1 MGQQQSQPTTFVLK
15 NAKVESLDIPIQFS
29 PNFLKRLHGLEISP
43 PKADNFEE
51 TVQERVNKELALQQE
66 KRIIHEKRSA
76 DQVAKEAQDL
86 LRRQAE
92 IPVLKIS
99 PEVELA
105 QEQVILCYRNNP
117 TRVLDCWKEVEAFKL
132 AEKKALEEYVVTNK

>member
-1 MGQQQSQPTTFVLK
+1 MGQQQSQPTFVLK

-43 PKADNFEE
+43 PKPDNFEE
-51 TVQERVNKELALQQE
+51 TVQERVNRELALQQE
-66 KRIIHEKRSA
+66 KRVIHEKRSA

-105 QEQVILCYRNNP
+105 QEQKQSYSSIRLLERGRSLQTSGKEGTSGNRFIDKRN
-117 TRVLDCWKEVEAFKL
+117 TL
-132 AEKKALEEYVVTNK
+132 

>member
-43 PKADNFEE
+43 PKPDNFEE
-51 TVQERVNKELALQQE
+51 TVQERVNRELALQQE
-66 KRIIHEKRSA
+66 KRVIHEKRSA

-105 QEQVILCYRNNP
+105 QEQVIQCYR
-117 TRVLDCWKEVEAFKL
+117 
-132 AEKKALEEYVVTNK
+132 